1 MNNAARKLGHSFL
14 FLRIRQERAVAAL
27 PSIIIMGS
35 IILEI
40 AVVGAFLAYLFSQSG
55 YGLRLSAEALNAARA
70 GAQDAILRV
79 VRNKDFPSGHASEY
93 TITNNGRDTT
103 VVVLAST
110 PSSGFTTITSDA
122 SALSRRKKI
131 KVVLAIDSLTGK
143 VDVVSY
149 EEITI

>member
-1 MNNAARKLGHSFL
+1 MNNAARKSVNSFL
-14 FLRIRQERAVAAL
+14 FLRIRPRRAVAAL

-79 VRNKDFPSGHASEY
+79 VRNKDFSSSGY
-93 TITNNGRDTT
+93 TLTNNGRDAT

-110 PSSGFTTITSDA
+110 PTSGFTTVTSDA

-131 KVVLAIDSLTGK
+131 KVVLTIDSLTGK
-143 VDVVSY
+143 VDIISY